1 MLNIETKAAVALGS
15 QGQSCLCN
23 IAVLAQLLLRERVT
37 KVDGGK
43 TATHATRSAAP
54 EALTLRNKISRRR
67 GRKTAFKMSRA
78 AIKRPRGSHAR
89 SAQKWL
95 HVQGRSDCDVR
106 LEAPHGSNVIVA
118 GIIQYNKIHDQQKW
132 LSAAIQARLTTSR
145 QSPS

>member
-1 MLNIETKAAVALGS
+1 VALGS

-54 EALTLRNKISRRR
+54 EALTLRNKTSRRR
-67 GRKTAFKMSRA
+67 ARKTAFKMFRA

-95 HVQGRSDCDVR
+95 HVQGRSDCDVSLSVAQR
-106 LEAPHGSNVIVA
+106 LKSICTYIPAASAETRSSA
-118 GIIQYNKIHDQQKW
+118 GRGGMMEHW
-132 LSAAIQARLTTSR
+132 RCESFGCGAT
-145 QSPS
+145 